1 MIRTEVSPK
10 HCGEY
15 LSSVDIDHSK
25 RRRYAKLPYHGET
38 TQEIGMI
45 CRRKEKNHSSDEI
58 NFNISF
64 LRKKK
69 MHFSKFPSYLQALQA

>member
-10 HCGEY
+10 HRGEY

-69 MHFSKFPSYLQALQA
+69 HFSEFPSYLQALQA